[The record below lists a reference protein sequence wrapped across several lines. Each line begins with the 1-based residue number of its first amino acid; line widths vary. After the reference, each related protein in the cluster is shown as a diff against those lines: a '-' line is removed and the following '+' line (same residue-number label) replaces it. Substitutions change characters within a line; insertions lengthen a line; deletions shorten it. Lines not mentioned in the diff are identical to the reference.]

1 MLAVSERENNLNI
14 KFNMIASSWGMR
26 NTKWGRLTIQMFAL
40 FAIGTS
46 FICF

>member
-26 NTKWGRLTIQMFAL
+26 NTKWGRWTIQMFAL
-40 FAIGTS
+40 FAVGTS